1 MSEGR
6 EIGRRRASLDM
17 SFSLSLWPSSLRN
30 VLTTGLPG
38 HVLACSAMFSAP
50 GFKAHKQLFGLFD
63 INYMNHR
70 SQVLFS
76 FIPHF
81 YLLVVLILELDTI
94 FFLTYLILYFRAWYC
109 CLKTKSHTALIS
121 VLIKVTCLFNT
132 HGPIIKSRSKIKRG
146 PIKVESRVVKSIR

>member
-17 SFSLSLWPSSLRN
+17 SFSLSLWPSILRN

-50 GFKAHKQLFGLFD
+50 GFKAHKQLFGLYD

-76 FIPHF
+76 FSTTVPACLHGCQTF
-81 YLLVVLILELDTI
+81 MFATLVPYQPNHLPSPNPGLFNDW
-94 FFLTYLILYFRAWYC
+94 F
-109 CLKTKSHTALIS
+109 
-121 VLIKVTCLFNT
+121 CLFVFHLCSST
-132 HGPIIKSRSKIKRG
+132 FLRLLG
-146 PIKVESRVVKSIR
+146 KVL